1 MQGDAAVDAK
11 FHLKREDFEIEL
23 VGPVAFV
30 EGVLHAHLG
39 NWMAGT
45 QPSHPLPGTP
55 SKAPDSAAIDPQPEF
70 PRVSPHFQ
78 PKVNISLEEFT
89 RMKEAVSP
97 SDILVV
103 AAYYFEKYR
112 RQEAFKV
119 SELQDAL
126 TTLPAWECHEA
137 DAEIELPVTLGLL
150 ERLHD
155 GRYTLTFK
163 GQNYVRD
170 GLV

>member
-1 MQGDAAVDAK
+1 MDAK
-11 FHLKREDFEIEL
+11 FHLKRKGFEIEL
-23 VGPVAFV
+23 EGPVAFIQ
-30 EGVLHAHLG
+30 GILHAHLTSWTEG
-39 NWMAGT
+39 VSAL
-45 QPSHPLPGTP
+45 QPSVALPET
-55 SKAPDSAAIDPQPEF
+55 SVSEPDF
-70 PRVSPHFQ
+70 PRVSPNFQ
-78 PKVNISLEEFT
+78 PKVNITLEEFT
-89 RMKEAVSP
+89 RMKEAISP
-97 SDILVV
+97 SDMLVV

-119 SELQDAL
+119 SELQEAL
-126 TTLPAWECHEA
+126 VTLPAWECHEA